1 MKLPQATIKNE
12 KNPTVGLEFKVP
24 NILVGDFEKG
34 RAISKYRMNGGVAY
48 PKNEK
53 NSQLKSKAYSVPEL
67 AIFCTKINIAAGG
80 VR

>member
-1 MKLPQATIKNE
+1 MKSPQAKIRNE
-12 KNPTVGLEFKVP
+12 KNPTVGLGFKVP

-48 PKNEK
+48 PKNE
-53 NSQLKSKAYSVPEL
+53 NDSQVESKAYSVPEL
-67 AIFCTKINIAAGG
+67 AIFCRKINIAAGG